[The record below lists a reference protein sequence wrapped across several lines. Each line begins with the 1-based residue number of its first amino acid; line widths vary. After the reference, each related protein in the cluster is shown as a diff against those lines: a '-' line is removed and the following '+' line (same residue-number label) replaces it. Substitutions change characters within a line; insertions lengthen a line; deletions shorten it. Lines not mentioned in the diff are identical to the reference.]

1 MREPGTLTR
10 GRDTKGR
17 INALIEDLGLS
28 QVRIMMRI
36 MRIMMRIVPTEELD
50 KLQVKHTRVADLT
63 VSLLTSDHP
72 FLPLIKIIVI
82 IVFKVSEKQR
92 LNVACHLL
100 LDTDIV
106 LLDQPTEVALI
117 ILMLIKPIMIILII
131 PGDGHL

>member
-63 VSLLTSDHP
+63 VSLLTYD
-72 FLPLIKIIVI
+72 KI
-82 IVFKVSEKQR
+82 FFT
-92 LNVACHLL
+92 H
-100 LDTDIV
+100 
-106 LLDQPTEVALI
+106 DQDYRNYCV
-117 ILMLIKPIMIILII
+117 
-131 PGDGHL
+131 

>member
-36 MRIMMRIVPTEELD
+36 VRIIRIMRIMMRIVPTEELD

-63 VSLLTSDHP
+63 VSLLTYD
-72 FLPLIKIIVI
+72 KI
-82 IVFKVSEKQR
+82 FFT
-92 LNVACHLL
+92 H
-100 LDTDIV
+100 
-106 LLDQPTEVALI
+106 DQDYRNYCV
-117 ILMLIKPIMIILII
+117 
-131 PGDGHL
+131 

>member
-36 MRIMMRIVPTEELD
+36 MRIMRIMMRIMPTEELD

-63 VSLLTSDHP
+63 VSLLTSDQIFFTH
-72 FLPLIKIIVI
+72 
-82 IVFKVSEKQR
+82 
-92 LNVACHLL
+92 
-100 LDTDIV
+100 
-106 LLDQPTEVALI
+106 DQNYRNYCV
-117 ILMLIKPIMIILII
+117 
-131 PGDGHL
+131 

>member
-36 MRIMMRIVPTEELD
+36 EPTEELD

-63 VSLLTSDHP
+63 VSLLTYD
-72 FLPLIKIIVI
+72 KI
-82 IVFKVSEKQR
+82 FFT
-92 LNVACHLL
+92 H
-100 LDTDIV
+100 
-106 LLDQPTEVALI
+106 DQDYRNYCV
-117 ILMLIKPIMIILII
+117 
-131 PGDGHL
+131 

>member
-36 MRIMMRIVPTEELD
+36 MRIMRIMMRIVPTEELD

-63 VSLLTSDHP
+63 VSLLTYD
-72 FLPLIKIIVI
+72 KI
-82 IVFKVSEKQR
+82 FFT
-92 LNVACHLL
+92 H
-100 LDTDIV
+100 
-106 LLDQPTEVALI
+106 DQDYRNYCV
-117 ILMLIKPIMIILII
+117 
-131 PGDGHL
+131 

>member
-36 MRIMMRIVPTEELD
+36 MRIMMRIEPTEELD

-63 VSLLTSDHP
+63 VSLLTSDQIFFTH
-72 FLPLIKIIVI
+72 
-82 IVFKVSEKQR
+82 
-92 LNVACHLL
+92 
-100 LDTDIV
+100 
-106 LLDQPTEVALI
+106 DQN
-117 ILMLIKPIMIILII
+117 
-131 PGDGHL
+131 

>member
-36 MRIMMRIVPTEELD
+36 VPTEELD

-63 VSLLTSDHP
+63 VSLLTYD
-72 FLPLIKIIVI
+72 KI
-82 IVFKVSEKQR
+82 FFT
-92 LNVACHLL
+92 H
-100 LDTDIV
+100 
-106 LLDQPTEVALI
+106 DQDYRNYCV
-117 ILMLIKPIMIILII
+117 
-131 PGDGHL
+131 